1 MKKTSPCNFA
11 SASICG
17 LLLYLLSSFAVA
29 QSGIFPNDSIKPDP
43 ALSPDETNPP
53 PVRSLDYTRP
63 DKALSPDE
71 TNPPPVR
78 SLDYTKP
85 DPALSPD

>member
-1 MKKTSPCNFA
+1 MKKTSTCHFV
-11 SASICG
+11 SATICS
-17 LLLYLLSSFAVA
+17 LLFCLLSSFAVA
-29 QSGIFPNDSIKPDP
+29 QSEIFPDDSIKPDP
-43 ALSPDETNPP
+43 
-53 PVRSLDYTRP
+53 
-63 DKALSPDE
+63 ALSPDE